1 MTFKIVCSSLETT
14 GYGPSFSKGENPFDI
29 IRLHFILPQVYF
41 LTSESIS
48 NIYQNHTKKC
58 NKMQASHNRNCNFIL
73 ACHLHRSWILFPA
86 YWCVKVW
93 IIVV

>member
-29 IRLHFILPQVYF
+29 IRR
-41 LTSESIS
+41 IS

-58 NKMQASHNRNCNFIL
+58 NKMQARHNRNCNFIL